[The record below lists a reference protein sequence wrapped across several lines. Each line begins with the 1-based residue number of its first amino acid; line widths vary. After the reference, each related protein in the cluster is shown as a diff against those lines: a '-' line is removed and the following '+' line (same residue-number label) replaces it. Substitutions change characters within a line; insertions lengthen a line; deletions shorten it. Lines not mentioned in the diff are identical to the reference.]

1 MTQACSITGS
11 IELRLGGPCG
21 GLAGICSMILL
32 FHLGRTRLEAATGT
46 RCINPP
52 RRMFRP
58 PVKFPNS
65 DSMKNM
71 GFKQLFLLNLRS
83 EVSGYG
89 RTHEIYVQGA
99 EVGEWI

>member
-1 MTQACSITGS
+1 
-11 IELRLGGPCG
+11 
-21 GLAGICSMILL
+21 
-32 FHLGRTRLEAATGT
+32 
-46 RCINPP
+46 
-52 RRMFRP
+52 
-58 PVKFPNS
+58 
-65 DSMKNM
+65 MKNM